1 MQQFPPVNEI
11 RPYGVVDLTDQ
22 STMLLVLEELGI
34 AHLQDEW
41 LRTHTPEAPDA
52 AQAAEQH
59 EEFFEDLCAILE
71 GQAGPDR
78 VEPNGWAGAKL
89 ASHLR
94 AAMPEVLAVPT
105 LPFVLITMSLL
116 RRSGP
121 LKLRFLV
128 SRHTRKK
135 SKRKALRRIRLNTFS
150 S

>member
-1 MQQFPPVNEI
+1 MQQFPPVNEV

-59 EEFFEDLCAILE
+59 KEFFEDLCAIL
-71 GQAGPDR
+71 R
-78 VEPNGWAGAKL
+78 
-89 ASHLR
+89 
-94 AAMPEVLAVPT
+94 
-105 LPFVLITMSLL
+105 ITRSLL
-116 RRSGP
+116 RPSG
-121 LKLRFLV
+121 LSRLRFRG
-128 SRHTRKK
+128 SRFIRKK
-135 SKRKALRRIRLNTFS
+135 SKRKAPRQIPLNTFS

>member
-59 EEFFEDLCAILE
+59 EEFFEDPIGWSPTA
-71 GQAGPDR
+71 GQAQ
-78 VEPNGWAGAKL
+78 
-89 ASHLR
+89 S
-94 AAMPEVLAVPT
+94 
-105 LPFVLITMSLL
+105 S
-116 RRSGP
+116 
-121 LKLRFLV
+121 
-128 SRHTRKK
+128 
-135 SKRKALRRIRLNTFS
+135 RRI
-150 S
+150 